1 MKAMRIHAFG
11 GPEQIRCDEVPVPR
25 PGPGQLLLK
34 MAAIG
39 VNYKDTHVRAGG
51 YDVPLPFTLGREGAG
66 VVEAIGPG
74 VTGFALGDRVAFA
87 PEIGAYAEYNLLD
100 AQRAVPLPQGID
112 FASAAAAMLQGMS
125 AHFLVHD
132 TWPVQAGQRVLI
144 HAGAGGVGL
153 LLIQLCKAKG
163 ATVLTTVSTDEK
175 EAVARAAGADHVIR
189 YTQVDFEAAARE
201 IVGEAGIDVIYD
213 AVGLTTFEKGLRLLR
228 RRGMMVLYGR
238 SSGLPDLNAL
248 AWQGSHYL
256 CQPILGDH
264 IVTREALLARA
275 SAVLRMVA
283 DDRLKLRIGRVYP
296 LTEAARAHADLNG
309 RATTGKLLL
318 QP

>member
-1 MKAMRIHAFG
+1 MRIHAFG

-34 MAAIG
+34 MAACG

-74 VTGFALGDRVAFA
+74 VTGVALGDRVAFA
-87 PEIGAYAEYNLLD
+87 PEIGAYAEYNLLS
-100 AQRAVPLPQGID
+100 AERAVPLPEGID
-112 FASAAAAMLQGMS
+112 FSSAAAVMLQGMS

-132 TWPVQAGQRVLI
+132 SWPVQAGDRVLI

-153 LLIQLCKAKG
+153 LLIQMCKAKG
-163 ATVLTTVSTDEK
+163 ATVLTTVSTEEK
-175 EAVARAAGADHVIR
+175 EAVARGAGADHVIR
-189 YTQVDFEAAARE
+189 YTQVDFELAARN
-201 IVGEAGIDVIYD
+201 IVGAAGIDVIYD
-213 AVGLTTFEKGLRLLR
+213 AVGLTTFEAGLRLLR

-275 SAVLRMVA
+275 SAVLQMVA
-283 DDRLKLRIGRVYP
+283 EDRLKLRIGGVYP
-296 LTEAARAHADLNG
+296 LAEAARAHADLNG